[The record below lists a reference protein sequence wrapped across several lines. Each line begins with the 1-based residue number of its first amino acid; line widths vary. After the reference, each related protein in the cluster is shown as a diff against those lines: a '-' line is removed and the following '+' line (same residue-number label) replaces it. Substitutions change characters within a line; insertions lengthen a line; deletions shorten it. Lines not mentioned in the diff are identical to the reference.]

1 MDKLT
6 RFIRSKNNFSKKKN
20 RVKPAAFMPIFNDDS
35 NRFET
40 SSFFIDDLEETSI
53 WDLGNKYIQDIQIKA
68 RGDFKDKDVE
78 KSDLNIDFNN
88 NPERHADIIGWDKD
102 NKPKRKEQ
110 ALKLADKSDLKISP
124 DLV

>member
-1 MDKLT
+1 MLALQPS
-6 RFIRSKNNFSKKKN
+6 RL
-20 RVKPAAFMPIFNDDS
+20 
-35 NRFET
+35 FET

-53 WDLGNKYIQDIQIKA
+53 WDLGNKYILDIQIKA

-78 KSDLNIDFNN
+78 KSDLIIDFNN

-102 NKPKRKEQ
+102 DKPKRKEQ